1 MEGDLDVG
9 VTRFSKLSYS
19 ECRGSHTPGPAGRAR
34 FSEPDRRRD
43 FSLAP
48 IHQTD
53 SVSHQHVA
61 RLWRRKHRTRVRGVR
76 NKARMGA
83 GSVSGRSHRTGSSDR
98 INSRGQCQHQYCS
111 SRSSSAAGIVSRRP
125 RGHCANGQGDS
136 AAVGRAASDCRG
148 SETWQLADCKFRC
161 ACMQKMH
168 RPFGYPCTHSSLKS
182 KQLLATRDQS
192 PAVAR
197 QRPLVILQTHF
208 TIATF
213 CCSRTM
219 RVSSSRRVRAL

>member
-1 MEGDLDVG
+1 MQRVAHATVQRAAPVFRAGPGRSVWRQF
-9 VTRFSKLSYS
+9 TRL
-19 ECRGSHTPGPAGRAR
+19 T
-34 FSEPDRRRD
+34 
-43 FSLAP
+43 
-48 IHQTD
+48 
-53 SVSHQHVA
+53 VSHQHVA

-83 GSVSGRSHRTGSSDR
+83 GSVSGRSHRAVSSDCIDR
-98 INSRGQCQHQYCS
+98 SGQCQHCS

-125 RGHCANGQGDS
+125 RGLCANGQGDS
-136 AAVGRAASDCRG
+136 ATVSRAASDCRG
-148 SETWQLADCKFRC
+148 SETWQLADCKFWC

-197 QRPLVILQTHF
+197 QLPLVILQARFKTA
-208 TIATF
+208 IF
-213 CCSRTM
+213 CC
-219 RVSSSRRVRAL
+219 